1 MTAPDYSNS
10 AAEATDP
17 PPSESLPDWLAAQ
30 IADQAG
36 IEAETVE
43 GPAGQ
48 VIGETEA
55 TSPAPSATTPAK
67 PVPRVVFS
75 PDRQNSI
82 PAELRDLRRWVL
94 WKRELKEGR
103 WTKVPYQTN
112 GRRASSTDPSQWAP
126 FPDVVACFTRSGFD
140 GIGFVLTADCPYV
153 GIDLDKCTDHA
164 AGEIKPWAREFIEQ
178 INSYSEFSPSG
189 SVKMIGKAAKPGSRC
204 RKAYADGEV
213 EMYNDKRFF
222 TITAAHVPGT
232 PTTVNDRQEAITAIY
247 NKVFGSADAKKV
259 KTQQPRPSLSLDDA
273 AIIEKAKHAKN
284 GSKFSRLWA
293 GDTTEYSGDDSRADM
308 ALCCLLAF
316 YTKEVF
322 QLDRL
327 IRASGLYREK
337 WDSRRG
343 ETTYGLMT
351 IDAALATVTESYT
364 PQHRGQDHT
373 STPAAA
379 SDRTETND
387 LAHAPSPPA
396 IQWHA
401 PNRFPSLFSPGYART
416 SATARGSLSGPP
428 ANSCSVRKSAN
439 GCKTIRGAGRKTPRC
454 GSKRKRRPRYWPS
467 AAKPRRPAPSQRR
480 YTAGPPSPR
489 AAPASR
495 P

>member
-189 SVKMIGKAAKPGSRC
+189 SVKMIGKAAKPS
-204 RKAYADGEV
+204 
-213 EMYNDKRFF
+213 
-222 TITAAHVPGT
+222 
-232 PTTVNDRQEAITAIY
+232 
-247 NKVFGSADAKKV
+247 
-259 KTQQPRPSLSLDDA
+259 
-273 AIIEKAKHAKN
+273 
-284 GSKFSRLWA
+284 
-293 GDTTEYSGDDSRADM
+293 
-308 ALCCLLAF
+308 
-316 YTKEVF
+316 
-322 QLDRL
+322 
-327 IRASGLYREK
+327 
-337 WDSRRG
+337 
-343 ETTYGLMT
+343 
-351 IDAALATVTESYT
+351 
-364 PQHRGQDHT
+364 
-373 STPAAA
+373 
-379 SDRTETND
+379 
-387 LAHAPSPPA
+387 
-396 IQWHA
+396 
-401 PNRFPSLFSPGYART
+401 
-416 SATARGSLSGPP
+416 
-428 ANSCSVRKSAN
+428 
-439 GCKTIRGAGRKTPRC
+439 
-454 GSKRKRRPRYWPS
+454 
-467 AAKPRRPAPSQRR
+467 
-480 YTAGPPSPR
+480 
-489 AAPASR
+489 
-495 P
+495 